1 MTSDH
6 DEPTTTPEAEP
17 DVPSAPTVANDAK
30 RRGRP
35 VLGAVSGFAAGLG
48 LAASLLFNGVV
59 ALDSPLLV
67 ILPVAGLL
75 IVPAIA
81 IWMPLGR
88 SSA

>member
-1 MTSDH
+1 
-6 DEPTTTPEAEP
+6 
-17 DVPSAPTVANDAK
+17 
-30 RRGRP
+30 

-59 ALDSPLLV
+59 ALDSPLSV